1 MSGQRARAF
10 ALTVDVTVRRE
21 AARDEAASGLR
32 TGLGVGGL
40 KAQIVADLSE
50 RLVKF
55 TMSRSIAV
63 ADALPRQANDKLM
76 NHTLKEPYWADA

>member
-1 MSGQRARAF
+1 M
-10 ALTVDVTVRRE
+10 RRE
-21 AARDEAASGLR
+21 AVRDEAVHETPYRSRCGR
-32 TGLGVGGL
+32 F

>member
-1 MSGQRARAF
+1 M
-10 ALTVDVTVRRE
+10 
-21 AARDEAASGLR
+21 
-32 TGLGVGGL
+32 
-40 KAQIVADLSE
+40 ADLSE